1 MRFTVAVALLLALL
15 TACVPVVAPDP
26 PTASIAGGTF
36 AAAPFDAY
44 ASGYEVMGR
53 GPSVVMIHGIG
64 GGSSMF
70 QYRLN
75 APVLAAAGY
84 RVYTLDLLGFGRS
97 SRPEIRY
104 TQDLM
109 VAQITDFLE
118 TVVGESAVVVANG
131 LAGAYAIR
139 VAAERPDLI
148 SALALIGPTGYEQL
162 NREQNDARTR
172 FFDLLANPIVGEA
185 FASLLVETGA
195 QRFFLLDAYHR
206 RESLT
211 PEVLA
216 TYDRNLKAPGA
227 RWVVFSFVSGN
238 LDQDVRTLWP
248 RTTAPTLLVWG
259 LEEGFN
265 SLADAED
272 FLRARPESSFLLL
285 RDASL
290 LPNEERADAF
300 NEALLGFLRRIG
312 I

>member
-1 MRFTVAVALLLALL
+1 MRIFSVALALLVL
-15 TACVPVVAPDP
+15 TACVPVLDGDP
-26 PTASIAGGTF
+26 PTASVAGGAF
-36 AAAPFDAY
+36 ATAPFDVY
-44 ASGYEVMGR
+44 ESGYEVQGR
-53 GPSVVMIHGIG
+53 GRAVVMIHGIG

-75 APVLAAAGY
+75 APAVAAAGY

-109 VAQITDFLE
+109 VAQIESFLT
-118 TVVGESAVVVANG
+118 TVVREPAVLVANG

-139 VAAERPDLI
+139 VAAERPDLV
-148 SALALIGPTGYEQL
+148 AGLALIGPTGYEQL
-162 NREQNDARTR
+162 NREQDEARTR
-172 FFDLLANPIVGEA
+172 FFDLLANPVVGEV

-206 RESLT
+206 RDSLT

-248 RTTAPTLLVWG
+248 TTTAPTLLVWG

-272 FLRARPESSFLLL
+272 FLRARPETSFLLL

-300 NEALLGFLRRIG
+300 NEALLGFLARSG
-312 I
+312 L